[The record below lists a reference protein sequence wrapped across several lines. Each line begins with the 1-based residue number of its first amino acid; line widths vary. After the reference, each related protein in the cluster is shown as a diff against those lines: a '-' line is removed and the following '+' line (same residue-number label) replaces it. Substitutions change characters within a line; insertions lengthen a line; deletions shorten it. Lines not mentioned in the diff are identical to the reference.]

1 MIAVR
6 GASGLGDSVY
16 LRPII
21 EHFVRAGRDPV
32 ALSNYPEVF
41 DGAGCR
47 VEPFRRERV
56 DVVAHYV
63 TGKSRQGTTQFQ
75 DMAIAAGITEP
86 VTFGFQWPVKN
97 PALIGSVRER
107 AAGRPVVIVHGGR
120 RPMARTDGFGME
132 LLPEPGAFEAALA
145 GLEGCYLIG
154 IGRDEPLYPLE
165 VDEDLKGETTVSDL
179 LDLFAT
185 CDGVLAQC
193 SFAVPMAEVFDR
205 PLLVLWAARG
215 LAVTNLY
222 IRQITPAKVLSKPT
236 STHVVDDW
244 DHDRIRAA
252 VRGFLRVGERA
263 AA

>member
-63 TGKSRQGTTQFQ
+63 MGKGRQGTTQFD
-75 DMAIAAGITEP
+75 DMVLAAGITERVP
-86 VTFGFQWPVKN
+86 FGFAWPVKN
-97 PALIGSVRER
+97 PGLVAGVRAR
-107 AAGRPVVIVHGGR
+107 AAGRPVVLVHGGR

-145 GLEGCYLIG
+145 GLAGCYLVG
-154 IGRDEPLYPLE
+154 IGRDEPLYRLE
-165 VDEDLKGETTVSDL
+165 VDEDLKGGTTVTGL

-185 CDGVLAQC
+185 CDGALGQC
-193 SFAVPMAEVFDR
+193 SFVIPMAEVFDR
-205 PLLVLWAARG
+205 PLLVIWAARG
-215 LAVTNLY
+215 LAVNNLY
-222 IRQITPAKVLSKPT
+222 IRQITPAKILSKPT
-236 STHVVDDW
+236 SRHVVDD
-244 DHDRIRAA
+244 RQPEQITEAARAFSDA
-252 VRGFLRVGERA
+252 LRSR
-263 AA
+263 

>member
-1 MIAVR
+1 MIAIR

-41 DGAGCR
+41 EGAGCS

-63 TGKSRQGTTQFQ
+63 MGKGRTDTTQFR
-75 DMAIAAGITEP
+75 DMSIAAGIAEP
-86 VTFGFQWPVKN
+86 VPFAFAWPVKN
-97 PALIGSVRER
+97 AELVAAVRER
-107 AAGRPVVIVHGGR
+107 AAGRPVVLVHGGR

-132 LLPEPGAFEAALA
+132 LLPDPAAFEAAIE
-145 GLEGCYLIG
+145 GLEGCHLVG
-154 IGRDEPLYPLE
+154 IGRDEPIYPLR
-165 VDEDLKGETTVSDL
+165 VDQDLKGETTVTDL

-193 SFAVPMAEVFDR
+193 SFAVPMSEAFDR
-205 PLLVLWAARG
+205 PLLAVWAARG
-215 LAVTNLY
+215 LAVTNQY
-222 IRQITPAKVLSKPT
+222 IRQITPKKILAKPT
-236 STHVVDDW
+236 SRHVVDDAQL
-244 DHDRIRAA
+244 DKIKEAARAFSHA
-252 VRGFLRVGERA
+252 IGGR
-263 AA
+263 